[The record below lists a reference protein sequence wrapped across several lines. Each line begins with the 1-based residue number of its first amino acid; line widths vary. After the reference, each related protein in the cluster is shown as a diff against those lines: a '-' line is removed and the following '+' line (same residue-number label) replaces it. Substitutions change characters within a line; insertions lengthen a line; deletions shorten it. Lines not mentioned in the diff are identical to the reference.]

1 MTEAVAS
8 LTLLFVDDEPGILS
22 ALRRLFRPHGYRIFI
37 AEGGAAG
44 LEILEKEQIDLV
56 ISDMRMPEM
65 DGAAFLKEV
74 RGRWPKVMRI
84 LLTGYA
90 DITSTVAAINQ
101 GEIYRYISKPWD
113 DNEIVTVVREAL
125 ERQMLQLENQR
136 LTALTQ
142 AQNDEL
148 KVLNSSLEQKVAERT
163 AELRQALTFV
173 EQSHGELKKSF
184 LTSVQ
189 VFAGLIELRSG
200 SVGTQSA
207 GHGRRVA
214 DHARSVAQRM
224 GLSDSE
230 VQNIML
236 AGLLH
241 DIGKL
246 GLPDELLGK
255 AFNTLSAEHRAQVMK
270 HPIIGQNILMGIDKF
285 KEAAVLVRHHHECY
299 DGSGY
304 PDRLSGIAI
313 PQGSRILQVVNE
325 YDSLQIGTLVQRPL
339 KPAEAMS
346 FLVENRG
353 KRYDPVA
360 VDTFFKLI
368 SETQKTGPVELQ
380 LRSIH
385 LKPGMVLMRDLNHA
399 DGYMLLAK
407 GSVLSAEIIVRLI
420 KMEHSEQHALTL
432 YIRQEEK

>member
-1 MTEAVAS
+1 MS
-8 LTLLFVDDEPGILS
+8 KRWLT
-22 ALRRLFRPHGYRIFI
+22 
-37 AEGGAAG
+37 
-44 LEILEKEQIDLV
+44 
-56 ISDMRMPEM
+56 
-65 DGAAFLKEV
+65 
-74 RGRWPKVMRI
+74 
-84 LLTGYA
+84 
-90 DITSTVAAINQ
+90 
-101 GEIYRYISKPWD
+101 
-113 DNEIVTVVREAL
+113 
-125 ERQMLQLENQR
+125 
-136 LTALTQ
+136 
-142 AQNDEL
+142 
-148 KVLNSSLEQKVAERT
+148 
-163 AELRQALTFV
+163 ALTFV

-200 SVGTQSA
+200 SVGTQIA

-214 DHARSVAQRM
+214 EHARTVAQRM

-255 AFNTLSAEHRAQVMK
+255 AFNTLSAEHRALVMK
-270 HPIIGQNILMGIDKF
+270 HPLIGQNILMGIDKF

-304 PDRLSGIAI
+304 PDHLSGIAI

-368 SETQKTGPVELQ
+368 SETQKTGPVELP
-380 LRSIH
+380 LRSMH
-385 LKPGMVLMRDLNHA
+385 LKPGMVLMRDLSHG

-407 GSVLSAEIIVRLI
+407 GSVLTAEIIAQLI
-420 KMEHSEQHALTL
+420 KMEHSEQQTLTL